1 MAKIVIHQEKASDPQ
16 ALQALCPFGAIEYIN
31 GELSISA
38 ACRMC
43 RICCKKGG
51 GAFEFVEDQEE
62 RGVDKSAWQGIA
74 VVAELVDGS
83 VHPVTLELLGKAK
96 ELAAKSNQKVFC
108 LLMGEKLENC
118 AAELSLYGADAVYVY
133 DHPELA
139 HFRIEP
145 CCAVLED
152 FIRAVQPSV
161 VLVGGTPVGRSL
173 APRAAARF
181 RTGLTADCTVLD
193 IQENTDLDQ
202 IRPAYGGNI
211 MAHIRTPKHRPQ
223 FATVRYKIFPM
234 PEKCAAGTQIIH
246 REIAPEKLVS
256 GIEFL
261 EMRRKKSERGIEDA
275 DVIVVAGRGIRKQED
290 IAMLQELADLLGGQ
304 LGSTR
309 AMVETGWVDAKRQIG
324 LSGRTGKPTLIIT
337 CAVSG
342 AVQFAAGMN
351 GSELIVAINSD
362 PQAPIFN
369 IAHIGIQ
376 GDVYEIVPRL
386 IEQIKQ
392 EKGAGK

>member
-1 MAKIVIHQEKASDPQ
+1 
-16 ALQALCPFGAIEYIN
+16 
-31 GELSISA
+31 
-38 ACRMC
+38 
-43 RICCKKGG
+43 
-51 GAFEFVEDQEE
+51 
-62 RGVDKSAWQGIA
+62 
-74 VVAELVDGS
+74 
-83 VHPVTLELLGKAK
+83 
-96 ELAAKSNQKVFC
+96 
-108 LLMGEKLENC
+108 
-118 AAELSLYGADAVYVY
+118 
-133 DHPELA
+133 
-139 HFRIEP
+139 
-145 CCAVLED
+145 
-152 FIRAVQPSV
+152 
-161 VLVGGTPVGRSL
+161 
-173 APRAAARF
+173 
-181 RTGLTADCTVLD
+181 
-193 IQENTDLDQ
+193 
-202 IRPAYGGNI
+202 
-211 MAHIRTPKHRPQ
+211 
-223 FATVRYKIFPM
+223 M
-234 PEKCAAGTQIIH
+234 PEKCAAGTQIVH

-324 LSGRTGKPTLIIT
+324 LSGRTVKPKLIIT